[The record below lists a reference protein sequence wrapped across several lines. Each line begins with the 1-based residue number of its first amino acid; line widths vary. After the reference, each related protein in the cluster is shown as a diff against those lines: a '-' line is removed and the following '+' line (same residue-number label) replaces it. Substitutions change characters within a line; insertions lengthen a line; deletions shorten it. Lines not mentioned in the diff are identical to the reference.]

1 VEAEEASDISEL
13 YNVSM
18 VPHFLFI
25 KNGSVVDTLEGA
37 EPAVLTTKI
46 TALLSSSNNNET
58 NGAILQASTA
68 TTTTNSKPAQTLQD
82 RLNALLSQH
91 PVMLFMKGS
100 KDSPKCGFS
109 SRVVQVLDKV
119 GADYGS
125 FDILSNEEVR
135 QGLKEYSQWPTYPQL
150 YLNGE
155 LLGGHDIIM
164 ELEETGE
171 LKSELA
177 KAGALKDHS
186 KSDMIM
192 RLEKLL
198 HSEPVMLIM
207 KGTPDEPQCGFS
219 RKVVE
224 ALRKEGIAF
233 GSFNILEDE
242 GVRQGLKEYSNWP
255 TYPQLYAQG
264 ELVGG
269 CDIVL
274 DMAESAELKST
285 VEEMVSK
292 LA

>member
-1 VEAEEASDISEL
+1 
-13 YNVSM
+13 M
-18 VPHFLFI
+18 
-25 KNGSVVDTLEGA
+25 
-37 EPAVLTTKI
+37 
-46 TALLSSSNNNET
+46 
-58 NGAILQASTA
+58 
-68 TTTTNSKPAQTLQD
+68 
-82 RLNALLSQH
+82 
-91 PVMLFMKGS
+91 
-100 KDSPKCGFS
+100 
-109 SRVVQVLDKV
+109 LDKV

>member
-18 VPHFLFI
+18 VPHFLFVR
-25 KNGSVVDTLEGA
+25 NGSVVDTLEGA

-46 TALLSSSNNNET
+46 TALLSSPDTNGT
-58 NGAILQASTA
+58 NGAVLQPSTI
-68 TTTTNSKPAQTLQD
+68 TTTRNGKPAQTLQD
-82 RLNALLSQH
+82 RLNTLLSQH

-119 GADYGS
+119 GADYGF
-125 FDILSNEEVR
+125 FDILSNEDVR

-155 LLGGHDIIM
+155 LLGGHDTIM

-177 KAGALKDHS
+177 KAGALKYHR

-224 ALRKEGIAF
+224 ALRKEGIVF

>member
-1 VEAEEASDISEL
+1 MEAEEASDISEL

-18 VPHFLFI
+18 VPHFLFVN
-25 KNGSVVDTLEGA
+25 NGKIVDTLEGA
-37 EPAVLTTKI
+37 EPAVLTTK
-46 TALLSSSNNNET
+46 TTSLLSSSTT
-58 NGAILQASTA
+58 NGTVPPPR
-68 TTTTNSKPAQTLQD
+68 TTNTNGKPTQTLQD
-82 RLNALLSQH
+82 RLKALLGQH
-91 PVMLFMKGS
+91 PIMLFMKGS

-155 LLGGHDIIM
+155 LLGGHDIIV

-171 LKSELA
+171 LKSELVN
-177 KAGALKDHS
+177 AGALKNHS
-186 KSDMIM
+186 KSDMTI
-192 RLEKLL
+192 RLETLL
-198 HSEPVMLIM
+198 HSEPVMLFM

-224 ALRKEGIAF
+224 ALRREGIGF
-233 GSFNILEDE
+233 GSFNILGDE

-269 CDIVL
+269 CDIVIE
-274 DMAESAELKST
+274 MGESGELKST
-285 VEEMVSK
+285 IEEMCSK